1 MDASVLLLRL
11 KRKEENNGGCWPQC
25 LTVTLPSG
33 PLTARVHTVEVF
45 AAVHQ
50 LRGRQWQCRC
60 CCCCAS
66 RTITMCTFTFAFP
79 VDAAAA
85 RKGCCSSS
93 ALCKGN
99 RLEARIVG
107 DGDDGLLIV
116 SSSSSVCPSDLP
128 LLGQLSINGWESGQD
143 NGFYFAWSR
152 SSACVWGWWRGTSA
166 SIFFSVMVKKVK
178 NNNNCCCCP

>member
-1 MDASVLLLRL
+1 MVNLFKVPIPFPQFFLLLLSLFFPMDASVLLLRL

-60 CCCCAS
+60 CCCCAF

-85 RKGCCSSS
+85 RRGCCSSS

-116 SSSSSVCPSDLP
+116 SSSLSVCPSDLP
-128 LLGQLSINGWESGQD
+128 
-143 NGFYFAWSR
+143 R
-152 SSACVWGWWRGTSA
+152 STVHQRVREWTR
-166 SIFFSVMVKKVK
+166 
-178 NNNNCCCCP
+178 